1 MLKLKYFIGAGLCC
15 GAFVLFSAFG
25 GEKMTLVEQMKK
37 VDAVVAENVATF
49 ESEKRAECNA
59 MALQK
64 AIGLA
69 EVKLASEPKAAPGK
83 AVVAPKKVTPAPKKA
98 PKVTPKV
105 VPAPVP
111 TTPAPAPK
119 SKFEKAAEDVK
130 KQSGE
135 APQQSTPS
143 GKFKKAADAVK
154 SGGGK

>member
-49 ESEKRAECNA
+49 EAEKRAECQA

-69 EVKLASEPKAAPGK
+69 EVKLASEPKVAPGK
-83 AVVAPKKVTPAPKKA
+83 PAVTAKKVTPAPKKA
-98 PKVTPKV
+98 PKVTPK
-105 VPAPVP
+105 AP
-111 TTPAPAPK
+111 PAPK
-119 SKFEKAAEDVK
+119 VVDPAANTKESQTTGRRVD
-130 KQSGE
+130 
-135 APQQSTPS
+135 P
-143 GKFKKAADAVK
+143 AANTQETQTT
-154 SGGGK
+154 GRRRNN

>member
-49 ESEKRAECNA
+49 EAEKRAECNA

-69 EVKLASEPKAAPGK
+69 EVKLASEPKVTPGK
-83 AVVAPKKVTPAPKKA
+83 AVVAPKKVTPAAPKKA
-98 PKVTPKV
+98 PKVTPKA
-105 VPAPVP
+105 AP
-111 TTPAPAPK
+111 TAPK
-119 SKFEKAAEDVK
+119 VVDPAANTKESQTTGRRVD
-130 KQSGE
+130 
-135 APQQSTPS
+135 P
-143 GKFKKAADAVK
+143 AANTQETQTT
-154 SGGGK
+154 GRRRNN